1 MTKASKTAILIIA
14 VTLCVIIVTILSYQI
29 IISGYPYD
37 DDGKLEEYYNTKML
51 LQGILVM
58 GDLNA
63 ILIFSIFSW
72 YNKDKIFNT
81 TMQ

>member
-1 MTKASKTAILIIA
+1 MTKSSKTAILIIA

-37 DDGKLEEYYNTKML
+37 DEGKLEEYYNSKML
-51 LQGILVM
+51 LQGIFVM

-72 YNKDKIFNT
+72 CNKDKIFNT
-81 TMQ
+81 TMR